1 MSGGSGMFDGS
12 SAKTTPSLLTPAQAQ
27 DVTNFKLGVGLGI
40 GVLMIIVGVVF
51 LLSIFRGRHAVGANR
66 GYSATSGATSAAP
79 KCSADTEMTT
89 MVGGTA
95 MVDPAPQAARRGD
108 GVEGMLAAVRGPKS
122 AHVPITH
129 HVLNVVPVAYMGRKG
144 GSS

>member
-89 MVGGTA
+89 LVGGTA
-95 MVDPAPQAARRGD
+95 MVDPAARRGD
-108 GVEGMLAAVRGPKS
+108 GVEGKVAAVRGPKS

-129 HVLNVVPVAYMGRKG
+129 HVLNVAPVAYMGRKG